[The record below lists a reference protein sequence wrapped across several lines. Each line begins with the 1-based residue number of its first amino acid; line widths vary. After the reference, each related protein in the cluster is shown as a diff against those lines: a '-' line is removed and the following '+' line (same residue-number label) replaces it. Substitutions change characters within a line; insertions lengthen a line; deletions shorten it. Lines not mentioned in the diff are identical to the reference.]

1 MCLLRRL
8 NLGGDSQRLWPG
20 SRRWGRRG
28 WVLPAYR
35 TSSLGSPAQTLEEA
49 EEEKGPI
56 SIRFSRAGGRR
67 WKQPTTGQMSNG
79 NTHDLETVFAQPLA
93 RKTSHVTWSPD
104 RRPGLV
110 WIKQGACRSKR
121 AGSVTCLS
129 QDTAECFS
137 LNLRSTISFLK

>member
-1 MCLLRRL
+1 MLPDIMKRRSRFFNFHCKKNKNDLGHYLKKVTVCLSRRLSRRL

-35 TSSLGSPAQTLEEA
+35 TSSRDSPAPTLEEA

-56 SIRFSRAGGRR
+56 SSRFSRARGGR
-67 WKQPTTGQMSNG
+67 WKQPTTGPMSNG

-93 RKTSHVTWSPD
+93 RKTSHVTWSPS
-104 RRPGLV
+104 RRPV
-110 WIKQGACRSKR
+110 WFG
-121 AGSVTCLS
+121 
-129 QDTAECFS
+129 
-137 LNLRSTISFLK
+137 